1 MTKTMMRTRIK
12 TKKKRRNFNGDYGV
26 FGTIIIE
33 QIIILVIIQ
42 RYNKNIKIRTERRK
56 GRIS

>member
-12 TKKKRRNFNGDYGV
+12 TKKTRRTFNGDYGV